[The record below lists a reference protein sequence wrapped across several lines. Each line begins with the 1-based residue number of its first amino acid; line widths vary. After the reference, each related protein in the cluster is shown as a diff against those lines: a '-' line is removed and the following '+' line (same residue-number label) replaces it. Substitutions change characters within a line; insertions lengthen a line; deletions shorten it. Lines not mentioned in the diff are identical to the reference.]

1 MVPALGLSLYQS
13 RDREKFH
20 LLNPSNIHAM
30 AKARK
35 LAVVGSRSVGKS
47 SMTVRFVE
55 DHFVES
61 YYPTIENQFSK
72 TIEYKNQE
80 YAIEILD
87 TAGQDE
93 FSMMSEKH
101 LIGVHGYLLVYS
113 VTSRQSFMMVEVIRD
128 KILNAI
134 GNENIPLVLVGNKS
148 DLEFQR
154 QVEVSEGRALA
165 KKFGCP
171 FGELSVKENINV
183 NTVFETLIDRVES
196 VQNPKTQPEERCS
209 IM

>member
-1 MVPALGLSLYQS
+1 
-13 RDREKFH
+13 
-20 LLNPSNIHAM
+20 M

-35 LAVVGSRSVGKS
+35 VAVVGSRSVGKS

-72 TIEYKNQE
+72 TVEYNGQE

-93 FSMMSEKH
+93 FSMMSDKH

-113 VTSRQSFMMVEVIRD
+113 VTSRQSFELVEVIRD

-134 GNENIPLVLVGNKS
+134 GNENVPLVLVGNKS
-148 DLEFQR
+148 DLEYQR
-154 QVEVSEGRALA
+154 QVDQSEGLALA
-165 KKFGCP
+165 QRFGCT
-171 FGELSVKENINV
+171 FRELSVKENVNV
-183 NTVFETLIDRVES
+183 NSAFETLINRVEA
-196 VQNPKTQPEERCS
+196 VQNPKAKQEERCVVV
-209 IM
+209 